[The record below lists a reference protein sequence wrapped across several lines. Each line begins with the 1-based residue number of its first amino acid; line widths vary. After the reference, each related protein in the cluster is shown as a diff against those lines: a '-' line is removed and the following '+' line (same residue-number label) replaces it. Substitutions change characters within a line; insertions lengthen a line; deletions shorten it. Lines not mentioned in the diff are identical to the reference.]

1 MWRSTVTTGAD
12 FVTVDKHKNN
22 VNFPLVRRLEAVSFR
37 AWPASSVVYDGSWQ
51 VRMTG
56 SHPSKRINCVVP
68 LDPSDYGNTDMRLE
82 KARKR
87 FEDYGRPLLVRETPL
102 MPPQLREH
110 LSKSGWSAFE
120 EVKVMTADIS
130 SAELPETI
138 SHLPS
143 QDVGRFVEAHLKVSG
158 DDAGLRPAI
167 AEIVSSIV
175 PPLGLFIKEDVEGEP
190 QATVICVQDIDLA
203 GILSLDVAEDSRRLG
218 IATQV
223 LTSALRWARLSG
235 AKLAWLQVVST
246 NKPALA
252 LYEKFGFTEAYS
264 YTYWRKGDAQ

>member
-1 MWRSTVTTGAD
+1 M
-12 FVTVDKHKNN
+12 TVDKPILN

-51 VRMTG
+51 VRLTG
-56 SHPSKRINCVVP
+56 SHASKRINCVVP

-102 MPPQLREH
+102 MPPQLRDH
-110 LSKSGWSAFE
+110 LTENGWSVFE
-120 EVKVMTADIS
+120 EVKVMTADLS

-158 DDAGLRPAI
+158 DDVGLRPAI

-190 QATVICVQDIDLA
+190 QATVICVQDLDMA
-203 GILSLDVAEDSRRLG
+203 GILSLDVAQANRRSG
-218 IATQV
+218 IASQI

-235 AKLAWLQVVST
+235 AKMAWLQVVST

-252 LYEKFGFTEAYS
+252 LYEKFGFTEAYT
-264 YTYWRKGDAQ
+264 YAYWRKGDA